1 MGSNFLNMPANCGSK
16 YCTRPGLSFI
26 FTLLRSLRKIIA
38 NFKTF
43 MLEHVMRVRFL
54 RRLGQEQLR
63 LINIR
68 IALVPACLTGF
79 KSSNNMYQSSLTIVP
94 IGNNKLLSNYLVNY
108 FFFTLLHETCIVS
121 KESHTPKLNK

>member
-43 MLEHVMRVRFL
+43 MSEHVMRVRFL

-108 FFFTLLHETCIVS
+108 FFLLFYM
-121 KESHTPKLNK
+121 KLVLSQKNPTHPN